1 MFHISPRNQWS
12 TYSVDLAEKGAVLGL
27 LKEIDNCVI
36 DGVPVLVQPSRAVV
50 RHRAG
55 IVDDGKVS
63 VPEQ

>member
-12 TYSVDLAEKGAVLGL
+12 TYSVDLAEKGAILGL

-36 DGVPVLVQPSRAVV
+36 DGIPVLVQPPRAVV
-50 RHRAG
+50 RHHAG

-63 VPEQ
+63 VPDQ